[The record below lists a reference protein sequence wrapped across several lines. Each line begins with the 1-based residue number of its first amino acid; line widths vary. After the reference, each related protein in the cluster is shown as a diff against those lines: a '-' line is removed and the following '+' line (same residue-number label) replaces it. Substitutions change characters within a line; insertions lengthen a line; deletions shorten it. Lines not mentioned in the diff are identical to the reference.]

1 MLTLLNFL
9 FYFFVCTGMYFLRF
23 IQACMQYIV
32 WLAIFH
38 VAKGGAHAL
47 YKLGKVQWVEILY
60 KGAYVFW
67 SFSY

>member
-1 MLTLLNFL
+1 MVSDLLTLFQRTDIIMVTLLNFL

-47 YKLGKVQWVEILY
+47 YKLGTM
-60 KGAYVFW
+60 G
-67 SFSY
+67 